1 LQVSGA
7 EFRLKSSFLHSV
19 HVNDVPCNIEVV
31 FITLLIDNYKEG
43 IKSTHDRRRNV
54 NIVVKRAS
62 PIVSAMNRVGSGQD
76 RSTSIQGGMD
86 TGLSDRDSLLL
97 HGFVDGS
104 LISWVHLIELI
115 DAADTVVG
123 EHKGSR
129 FNTEFSSLT
138 VFTDTGSQTSSRTCL
153 STSIDSTR

>member
-1 LQVSGA
+1 M
-7 EFRLKSSFLHSV
+7 

-31 FITLLIDNYKEG
+31 FITLLIDNYKEE

-123 EHKGSR
+123 EHKGTSLYAKLSC
-129 FNTEFSSLT
+129 FSVSG
-138 VFTDTGSQTSSRTCL
+138 DTCSQASS
-153 STSIDSTR
+153 